1 VDKRAENMLEQ
12 TSEGVTQQGKSV
24 GFKPA
29 APIQCYFDI
38 MYENHV

>member
-1 VDKRAENMLEQ
+1 MLEQ

-24 GFKPA
+24 GFKPS
-29 APIQCYFDI
+29 PPTQYYFDI